1 MRSSMIADFVLEQYV
16 KGMLRY
22 RFNSNLVTSIRVDK
36 LLERKIFSF
45 NLTM

>member
-1 MRSSMIADFVLEQYV
+1 MIAGFVLEQYV
-16 KGMLRY
+16 KDMLRY
-22 RFNSNLVTSIRVDK
+22 RFNSSLVTSIRVDK